1 MLKNS
6 SLDETVSNSNVG
18 LLQNISFRPLNHEI
32 AMATIRVYMTFLS
45 ITTLHFAESVF
56 TRFVSLTE
64 CNSGINKRTTCLRN
78 EQKENV
84 LTTKTCFESIGFDF
98 ILLLFVVVTVLRSI
112 MLTQNGQYLS
122 YATIAFSETYDFQ
135 KQE

>member
-6 SLDETVSNSNVG
+6 SLDETVNNWNVG
-18 LLQNISFRPLNHEI
+18 RPLNHEI

-56 TRFVSLTE
+56 TRFVSLIE

-78 EQKENV
+78 EQKKNV

-98 ILLLFVVVTVLRSI
+98 ILLLLFVVVTVLRSI

-122 YATIAFSETYDFQ
+122 YATIAFR
-135 KQE
+135 